1 MHMIVNIMIPSTGRD
16 SVWTY
21 STFGLAAFVVRLQVE
36 AREAITDVGPTGV
49 QAGVFAYSM
58 RHFIAL
64 VNVHTGQS
72 TGL

>member
-1 MHMIVNIMIPSTGRD
+1 MQLDFKFPFPTSRGCVQ
-16 SVWTY
+16 TY

-36 AREAITDVGPTGV
+36 AGVAMTGVGPTGV
-49 QAGVFAYSM
+49 QAGVFACVT